1 MDAHIF
7 VIGFVQ
13 GVGYRAFV
21 KRNARKLELKGW
33 VKNLS
38 DGRVEA
44 VVRGPKEKIEDLI
57 RIMEKGPFLSEV
69 KSLDVNWE
77 NNQDSFLDFQILH

>member
-57 RIMEKGPFLSEV
+57 KIMEKGPFLSEV